1 MKVSLCGPH
10 SLDTSTLLPKL
21 TEVVVLRLPSEP
33 LFRMNSYLSHQ
44 VGSWEAFWA
53 AAGRK
58 PGDAVS
64 ARRINASRR
73 KIDNR
78 NFVFIEQTP
87 SKGAPSSLAGQVRVF
102 LRLLKGNLRVRLS
115 KTLRNVSMP
124 GADLPDL
131 VNAFILGNTASGQ
144 ELVFIAFRGTATGPL
159 RAPANLGPEGTPGR
173 CFVVQTGFFLRSH
186 FMGATADGFP
196 AELVELRRI
205 GR

>member
-1 MKVSLCGPH
+1 
-10 SLDTSTLLPKL
+10 
-21 TEVVVLRLPSEP
+21 
-33 LFRMNSYLSHQ
+33 
-44 VGSWEAFWA
+44 
-53 AAGRK
+53 
-58 PGDAVS
+58 
-64 ARRINASRR
+64 
-73 KIDNR
+73 
-78 NFVFIEQTP
+78 
-87 SKGAPSSLAGQVRVF
+87 
-102 LRLLKGNLRVRLS
+102 
-115 KTLRNVSMP
+115 MP